1 MWVLYTNAHKA
12 NFCLGGV
19 SSAGRRA
26 FKNISQKSVD
36 PNVAN
41 KWKMLPKEAYHD
53 HCAKAAQGSR
63 DCPPRP
69 LPPPPL
75 PSLWLVGPPKTALL
89 IYNNYLED
97 ESIFLPRNEH
107 DFFTAASTTSWGITK
122 LRRELCQ
129 NALLPINKSKLSALF
144 IIFFLRGDWTQNDE
158 NGCIVLNSYNE
169 CALNIISVFHFSIT
183 VIQNYPTFAILMRYL
198 VKDYAVVRSLK

>member
-1 MWVLYTNAHKA
+1 MSVRCILTPTKQTFVLVE
-12 NFCLGGV
+12 LSLS
-19 SSAGRRA
+19 SSAALGRRA

-69 LPPPPL
+69 LPLPPPPL

-107 DFFTAASTTSWGITK
+107 DFTTQRTAAAAADVG
-122 LRRELCQ
+122 
-129 NALLPINKSKLSALF
+129 
-144 IIFFLRGDWTQNDE
+144 G
-158 NGCIVLNSYNE
+158 
-169 CALNIISVFHFSIT
+169 
-183 VIQNYPTFAILMRYL
+183 
-198 VKDYAVVRSLK
+198 

>member
-1 MWVLYTNAHKA
+1 MLYSNAHKA

-19 SSAGRRA
+19 SPAGRRA

-53 HCAKAAQGSR
+53 HCAKAAQGSPG
-63 DCPPRP
+63 CPPPP
-69 LPPPPL
+69 LPPP

-107 DFFTAASTTSWGITK
+107 DFFYQQLAQRVG
-122 LRRELCQ
+122 
-129 NALLPINKSKLSALF
+129 
-144 IIFFLRGDWTQNDE
+144 G
-158 NGCIVLNSYNE
+158 
-169 CALNIISVFHFSIT
+169 
-183 VIQNYPTFAILMRYL
+183 
-198 VKDYAVVRSLK
+198 